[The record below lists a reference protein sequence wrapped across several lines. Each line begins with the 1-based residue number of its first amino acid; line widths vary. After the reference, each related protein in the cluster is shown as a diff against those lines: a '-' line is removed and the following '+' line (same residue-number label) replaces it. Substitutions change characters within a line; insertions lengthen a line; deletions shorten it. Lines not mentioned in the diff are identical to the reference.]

1 MTGKIPPKVLKT
13 IKLAEISLKDFTDKA
28 KNDVLDWFSTNPA
41 HWIMLHKVMIAY
53 LKNETITKNQ
63 LIKFSERSYL
73 TSNTYIDQAVKRNY
87 FKTLRNKKD
96 KIILNKNFYVFTG
109 STVGVTPIIG
119 KGIYHGKID
128 KLSSV
133 KAKIF

>member
-1 MTGKIPPKVLKT
+1 MSGSISKKELKT

-96 KIILNKNFYVFTG
+96 KRSIFILPTELTIKVFSDYV
-109 STVGVTPIIG
+109 
-119 KGIYHGKID
+119 D
-128 KLSSV
+128 KRAWLY
-133 KAKIF
+133 KAIK

>member
-1 MTGKIPPKVLKT
+1 MTSPISKKELKT

-28 KNDVLDWFSTNPA
+28 KNEILDWFSTNPA

-96 KIILNKNFYVFTG
+96 KRSIFILPTEITIKVFSEYV
-109 STVGVTPIIG
+109 
-119 KGIYHGKID
+119 D
-128 KLSSV
+128 KRAWLY
-133 KAKIF
+133 KAIK

>member
-1 MTGKIPPKVLKT
+1 MTGSISKKDLKT

-28 KNDVLDWFSTNPA
+28 KNEILDWFSTNPA

-96 KIILNKNFYVFTG
+96 KRSIFILPTELTVKVFSEYV
-109 STVGVTPIIG
+109 
-119 KGIYHGKID
+119 D
-128 KLSSV
+128 KRAWLY
-133 KAKIF
+133 KYIK

>member
-1 MTGKIPPKVLKT
+1 MAGSISKKELKT

-28 KNDVLDWFSTNPA
+28 KNEILDWFSTNPA

-73 TSNTYIDQAVKRNY
+73 TSNTYIDQAVKKNY

-96 KIILNKNFYVFTG
+96 KRSIFILPTELTIKVFSQYV
-109 STVGVTPIIG
+109 
-119 KGIYHGKID
+119 D
-128 KLSSV
+128 KRAWLYKSI
-133 KAKIF
+133 K

>member
-1 MTGKIPPKVLKT
+1 MTGPISKKDLKT

-28 KNDVLDWFSTNPA
+28 KNEILDWFSTNPA

-96 KIILNKNFYVFTG
+96 KRSIFILPTELTIKVFSDYV
-109 STVGVTPIIG
+109 
-119 KGIYHGKID
+119 D
-128 KLSSV
+128 KRAWLY
-133 KAKIF
+133 KAIK

>member
-1 MTGKIPPKVLKT
+1 MIGNIPLKILKT

-28 KNDVLDWFSTNPA
+28 RNDVLDWFSTNPA

-73 TSNTYIDQAVKRNY
+73 TSNTYIDQAVERSY
-87 FKTLRNKKD
+87 FKTIKNKKD
-96 KIILNKNFYVFTG
+96 KRSIFILPTELTVKVFSSYV
-109 STVGVTPIIG
+109 
-119 KGIYHGKID
+119 D
-128 KLSSV
+128 KRAWLY
-133 KAKIF
+133 KAIK

>member
-1 MTGKIPPKVLKT
+1 MRGKIPPKTKKT

-28 KNDVLDWFSTNPA
+28 RNDVLDWFSTNPA

-73 TSNTYIDQAVKRNY
+73 TSNTYIDQAVERSY
-87 FKTLRNKKD
+87 FKTIKNKKD
-96 KIILNKNFYVFTG
+96 KRSIFILPTELTVKVFSSYV
-109 STVGVTPIIG
+109 
-119 KGIYHGKID
+119 D
-128 KLSSV
+128 KRAWLY
-133 KAKIF
+133 KAIK

>member
-1 MTGKIPPKVLKT
+1 MSNSISKKELKT

-28 KNDVLDWFSTNPA
+28 KNEILDWFSTNPA

-73 TSNTYIDQAVKRNY
+73 TSNTYVDQAVKKNY
-87 FKTLRNKKD
+87 FKTLRNKND
-96 KIILNKNFYVFTG
+96 RRSIFILPTEM
-109 STVGVTPIIG
+109 TI
-119 KGIYHGKID
+119 
-128 KLSSV
+128 
-133 KAKIF
+133 KIFSDYVDKRAWLYKAIK

>member
-1 MTGKIPPKVLKT
+1 MSGSISKKELKT

-28 KNDVLDWFSTNPA
+28 KNEILDWFSTNPA

-73 TSNTYIDQAVKRNY
+73 TSNKYIDHAVKKNY
-87 FKTLRNKKD
+87 FKTIKNKKD
-96 KIILNKNFYVFTG
+96 KRSIFILPTELTIKVFSDYV
-109 STVGVTPIIG
+109 
-119 KGIYHGKID
+119 D
-128 KLSSV
+128 KRAWLYMSI
-133 KAKIF
+133 K

>member
-1 MTGKIPPKVLKT
+1 MTNSISKKELKT

-28 KNDVLDWFSTNPA
+28 KNEILDWFSTNPA

-96 KIILNKNFYVFTG
+96 RRSIFILPTELTVKVFSEYV
-109 STVGVTPIIG
+109 
-119 KGIYHGKID
+119 D
-128 KLSSV
+128 KRAWLY
-133 KAKIF
+133 KYIK